1 MRRFIAYLMLYLWG
15 CSFSVAQGF
24 CKEAVRRAYEK
35 VYKSKDDRVKVDLGT
50 YRRKSLCF
58 GKTKGEIY
66 SAIRNGSV
74 FNYGGALY
82 NKINSISP
90 TKWDMYGIKPSNF
103 SR

>member
-1 MRRFIAYLMLYLWG
+1 MLYLWG

-24 CKEAVRRAYEK
+24 CEEAVRRAYEK

-74 FNYGGALY
+74 FNYGGALC
-82 NKINSISP
+82 NKINSIPENEGFIEGVSLL
-90 TKWDMYGIKPSNF
+90 
-103 SR
+103 

>member
-74 FNYGGALY
+74 FNYGGAF
-82 NKINSISP
+82 IV
-90 TKWDMYGIKPSNF
+90 
-103 SR
+103 